1 MSSSIN
7 MTEQQPSS
15 SAQVKDLA
23 EDPLDIE
30 PDYEGSLVAA
40 IDLGSNSFHLLV
52 ARIEHGEVRP
62 VETLAEK
69 VQLGAGLEDNLLSQ
83 EAIDRGLECLSRFA
97 QLLDSMEPAQIRIVG
112 THALRIARNRHAFT
126 IPARHILGA
135 RVDVVYGREEARL
148 VYLGVA
154 HTLADDAQSRLVVD
168 IGGGSTEFIIGERFE
183 PRHLESMQMGCV
195 SYGKACFPG
204 GAINLDNYYR
214 AYEMARENASEI
226 RHLFHSRNWAEC
238 VGSSGTLQA
247 IDGVLT
253 LNGWSEGGITRQGLR
268 ELEQRLLA
276 FESMDDI
283 DIEGLATARRNV
295 ILPGVAITSALFDV
309 LDISHMRTSKGA
321 LREGVIYDLIGRL
334 SHEDVRERT
343 VNALMQR
350 YSVDTDIADIV
361 VGRARMLYRA
371 TRAGWGLG
379 RSDWDLLHWA
389 ARTHE
394 IGMAI
399 AHKGFNR
406 HSAYVLR
413 NADLPGFSQEEQE
426 QLAVLAQGHR
436 GKLTDDLFTDIP
448 EAEQPRLYRVLTL
461 MRLAT
466 SLKYVETLEKLP
478 EFKIQASDNAL
489 SLEFTAGWL
498 DEHPLTTKELAAE
511 QSMLARLGIELT
523 IN

>member
-1 MSSSIN
+1 
-7 MTEQQPSS
+7 MTDKTVLENK
-15 SAQVKDLA
+15 A
-23 EDPLDIE
+23 LDSVFPE
-30 PDYEGSLVAA
+30 VTVETGTDYEGSLVAA

-52 ARIEHGEVRP
+52 ARIEHGEMRP

-69 VQLGAGLEDNLLSQ
+69 VQLGAGLENNLLSQ
-83 EAIDRGLECLSRFA
+83 EAIDRGLACLGRFA
-97 QLLDSMEPAQIRIVG
+97 QLLDSMGPTQIRAVG

-126 IPARHILGA
+126 IPARHILGT

-154 HTLADDAQSRLVVD
+154 HTLADDAQSRLVID

-183 PRHLESMQMGCV
+183 PRQLESVRMGCV
-195 SYGKACFPG
+195 SYGKACFPNG
-204 GAINLDNYYR
+204 IINRENYYN
-214 AYEMARENASEI
+214 AYDRSRGRASEI

-247 IDGVLT
+247 IEGILT
-253 LNGWSEGGITRQGLR
+253 QNGWSDGGITREGLR
-268 ELEQRLLA
+268 QLERKLLK
-276 FESMDDI
+276 FDTMESI
-283 DIEGLATARRNV
+283 DVSGLAGPRRNV

-321 LREGVIYDLIGRL
+321 LREGVIYDLMGRL
-334 SHEDVRERT
+334 THEDVRERT
-343 VNALMQR
+343 INALIQR

-361 VGRARMLYRA
+361 ERRARVLYRA
-371 TRAGWGLG
+371 TRKKWQLG
-379 RSDWDLLHWA
+379 RSDWALLHWA

-399 AHKGFNR
+399 AHKSFNQ

-426 QLAVLAQGHR
+426 QLAVLALGHR
-436 GKLTDDLFTDIP
+436 GKLNDVLFRDI
-448 EAEQPRLYRVLTL
+448 AESDKPRLHRLLTI

-466 SLKYVETLEKLP
+466 SFKHVEKLEQLP
-478 EFKIQASDNAL
+478 EFNIEANDSTLK
-489 SLEFTAGWL
+489 LEFPSGWL
-498 DEHPLTTKELAAE
+498 KQHPLTAKELAAE
-511 QSMLARLGIELT
+511 ELMLARVDIALKVS
-523 IN
+523 